1 MDSFTR
7 SSSSSV
13 RGRTSH
19 PHRSIRCAHPV
30 CKKECTQLRYGA
42 THSIA
47 AVSTDRIDLVLFDLG
62 GVLIQPGGVA
72 SMRALAGIDSD
83 EELWTRWLACPWV
96 QRFEAG
102 LCSPEEFADG
112 VVADWDLEL

>member
-13 RGRTSH
+13 WERYLVPAT
-19 PHRSIRCAHPV
+19 AHSLLILPLKRV
-30 CKKECTQLRYGA
+30 YSTLVRL

-47 AVSTDRIDLVLFDLG
+47 AMTADRIDLVLFDLG

-72 SMRALAGIDSD
+72 SMRALSGIESD
-83 EELWTRWLACPWV
+83 EELWTRWLACRWV

-102 LCSPEEFADG
+102 GC
-112 VVADWDLEL
+112 